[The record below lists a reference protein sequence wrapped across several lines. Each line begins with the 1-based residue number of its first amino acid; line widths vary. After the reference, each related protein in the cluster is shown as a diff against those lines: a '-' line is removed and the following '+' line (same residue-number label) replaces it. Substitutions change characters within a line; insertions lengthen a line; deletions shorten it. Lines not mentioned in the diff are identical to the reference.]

1 MACYPNFHT
10 FLEMEYLYV
19 RLFACLF
26 PILGFIQNHLF
37 ICTRFIS
44 LHFSTCSPKAWDH
57 NSVVFLLHIYSV
69 NLNNYRKKK
78 AINRRLRAHRL
89 LNFSLKDVVYFII
102 YSNSRRFKLL
112 TVGSLSLVLLQ
123 SVRSFPAP
131 TLPKASLHFRRL
143 ARLLLASL
151 LSCVVTSKNAE
162 LTINILIANSAR
174 GRPWVGFA

>member
-57 NSVVFLLHIYSV
+57 NTVVFFSSYLFRQFEQLQE
-69 NLNNYRKKK
+69 KK

-89 LNFSLKDVVYFII
+89 FNFSLKDVVYFII
-102 YSNSRRFKLL
+102 YSNSRRLKLL

-151 LSCVVTSKNAE
+151 LSCVVTSKNTE
-162 LTINILIANSAR
+162 LKINILIVNSAR